1 MSFFINRESFINY
14 FKNKYKAQFSDYYY
28 SLFFDIDLEEFDNKK
43 ILSYLYLTN
52 KLLNDFD

>member
-1 MSFFINRESFINY
+1 MNRESFINY